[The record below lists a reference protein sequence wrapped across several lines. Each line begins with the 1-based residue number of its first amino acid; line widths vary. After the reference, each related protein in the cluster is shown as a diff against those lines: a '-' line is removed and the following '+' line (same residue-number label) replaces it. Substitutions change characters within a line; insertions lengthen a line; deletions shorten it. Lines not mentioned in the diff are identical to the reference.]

1 MKYMRYLMALAILSA
16 MMGWAYATTVDMPGG
31 TISKNE
37 NGATVEGY
45 AKFSYDANSLSAD
58 MYAKANAIGE
68 GNAYIN
74 MNRPTEAS
82 KVDSGKEV
90 TAKGTIEA
98 KVDGKSSDAK
108 VTSVGWIHSDT
119 RKDSNKISGNAF
131 IYSGIGKTF
140 SLDNGLTGIPEG
152 KFEASANADG
162 KATYSIDKGQI
173 KGAVEGSTTIEGAV
187 EGGSIGGNLD
197 GNSYTLKGPA
207 YSEISTSSSSNRIL
221 LGLGWSNKS
230 ESKNIIEVAAI
241 NDPCVPPVAVRMFQA
256 QLMAA
261 QARAPAYQLK
271 NATP

>member
-131 IYSGIGKTF
+131 NLLRDRQNVFIGQW
-140 SLDNGLTGIPEG
+140 SDWHPG
-152 KFEASANADG
+152 
-162 KATYSIDKGQI
+162 GQ
-173 KGAVEGSTTIEGAV
+173 
-187 EGGSIGGNLD
+187 
-197 GNSYTLKGPA
+197 
-207 YSEISTSSSSNRIL
+207 
-221 LGLGWSNKS
+221 
-230 ESKNIIEVAAI
+230 
-241 NDPCVPPVAVRMFQA
+241 VRGERKCRWQGHV
-256 QLMAA
+256 QH
-261 QARAPAYQLK
+261 R
-271 NATP
+271 